1 MNHLD
6 TEQEQLVAR
15 VVSAVLRE
23 LGYGPEPQDPMTYLD
38 PEARITDP
46 DARRKLYGNPAR
58 STFWALMKRPDAPP
72 GNRVGRSMVRKV
84 RDHLKFIAS
93 HPDL

>member
-23 LGYGPEPQDPMTYLD
+23 LGHGPEPQDPMAYLD

-46 DARRKLYGNPAR
+46 DARRKLYGNPA
-58 STFWALMKRPDAPP
+58 
-72 GNRVGRSMVRKV
+72 
-84 RDHLKFIAS
+84 
-93 HPDL
+93 